1 MPANRYFP
9 GSTVSRYLPVEGR
22 SWDDAV
28 YQSGKPVLDSE
39 LNLSQEVKSAFE
51 SILLNKT
58 LPSGWVRS
66 QGKASPDFTFPA
78 VGSPAFVNNAFY
90 MGKQTALVAGIPLV
104 VEYANTTTGG
114 QNLVQLSAATVYS
127 GAPPTVKRTD
137 FVFLEVFRAL
147 VSTSPHATAT
157 VTVNLL
163 PSAGDTIV
171 VNGVVL
177 TAVVGAPA
185 LNQYTIAGTTSAT
198 AQNIATAINLGTNLF
213 TATATAQVDVSVP
226 NQVNL
231 RAVPAGAAGNAF
243 TLSFVEAVAGTFVIS
258 GPLFAGG
265 VNSPNKPSQSTI
277 YRNGNTQAPGPVNYP
292 DDIEDPIVGAETTK
306 RVQVQYRIRTTGQ
319 AEAVNFKTENG
330 FNNPNVVAQG
340 TQGAPVVGY
349 PFVPADLTTVSLNSS
364 APAYGLE
371 DAGLWVAGDGSSA
384 AATALGT
391 VDGFAYAIPV
401 AFVFRRNDAYDGG
414 AGAGF
419 DPLNNTNGAL
429 PVSHVL
435 FTNPNLPGGL
445 NNVPAN
451 ASDRPDGYFHD
462 ALVKTDA
469 LDLRKQVT
477 PSGVD
482 LTEELNR
489 QMQAL
494 LDGSLS
500 TWALDAADKNVLG
513 AGSGDVSTRFL
524 VCNEVGRSGAEGGVA
539 PSSGSTTR
547 GDSIANFDHIRR
559 RFGDQAVVERIA
571 FPVLPTDTSVA
582 EPGKFVVPAHAAY
595 FGWAENDVI
604 TLDFSHLNA
613 TGTGEWSNATA
624 TFTGGLGGGVVTGF
638 WPPGT
643 VVTDILRVIHDDGN
657 YGLAVPKTVQLK
669 TVEGLGTSILTLTL
683 DANNTQVTGGMAVA
697 PHRMVGDGGAD
708 DGSQRRIFV
717 EVEVS
722 YPVGAGTTD
731 TVSAPV
737 IPDPAVYP
745 SGPVIEDDPTQRPSD
760 FYALPAPVFAEQKR
774 EVAIEYVAGSLA
786 TTITDQVVSDNNQT
800 LTLPR
805 RIFGSA
811 GTVGFLTVTD
821 ISGAPQA
828 HNVNLLTTPFGESSR
843 VLRLVTTGPGAADL
857 PLSGAGST
865 LCSVNYNPQ
874 DPLPNYGAVGYQLAV
889 YFRSDAPQTVGSQAG
904 VPSLPASTSLVPLAM
919 SRNLWTGTVGVG
931 SVDFAFPYAV
941 PSDKIAVSAN
951 VPVPD
956 FPGEWV
962 LSATADLAVSDFS
975 ANTGLLNLHQLVQ
988 VDGNSQFTFTARDK
1002 DTGFR
1007 AHYKVADP
1015 NSYRPTA
1022 MAQPLSGQA
1031 VHKAW
1036 FPFLAYATTDTVL
1049 WRKGEVLLV
1058 VVSRFFKFDSDNA
1071 VRFDGTLT
1079 DSTCAAIYRTRG
1091 LLLLASQ

>member
-51 SILLNKT
+51 GILLNKT
-58 LPSGWVRS
+58 TPSGWVRPQS
-66 QGKASPDFTFPA
+66 RAISDFAFPVPA
-78 VGSPAFVNNAFY
+78 DPAFVLNTFY

-104 VEYANTTTGG
+104 IEYTSTTTVG
-114 QNLVQLSAATVYS
+114 QNLVQLSAAPVYG
-127 GAPPTVKRTD
+127 GAPPDVKRTD

-147 VSTSPHATAT
+147 VSPSPHATAT

-163 PSAGDTIV
+163 PSAGDTITI
-171 VNGVVL
+171 NGIVL
-177 TAVVGAPA
+177 TAVVGAPGVD
-185 LNQYTIAGTTSAT
+185 QYTIAGTTSAT
-198 AQNIATAINLGTNLF
+198 AQNIVTAINLGTNSF
-213 TATATAQVDVSVP
+213 TATCTSQVDVSVP

-243 TLSFVEAVAGTFVIS
+243 TLSFVEAVVGTFAIS

-265 VNSPNKPSQSTI
+265 VNTPNKPTQSTI
-277 YRNGNTQAPGPVNYP
+277 YRNGNTQAPGPVNFP

-306 RVQVQYRIRTTGQ
+306 RVQVQYRLRATGQ

-330 FNNPNVVAQG
+330 FSNPNVVAQG

-349 PFVPADLTTVSLNSS
+349 PFVPANLTTVSLNSS
-364 APAYGLE
+364 APAYGAE

-401 AFVFRRNDAYDGG
+401 AFVFRRNDAYNGG

-419 DPLNNTNGAL
+419 SPLNNTNGAL
-429 PVSHVL
+429 PVTHAL
-435 FTNPNLPGGL
+435 FANPEVGA
-445 NNVPAN
+445 VPAN
-451 ASDRPDGYFHD
+451 ASDRPDGLFHN
-462 ALVKTDA
+462 AIVKGDV
-469 LDLRKQVT
+469 LDLRKQVS
-477 PSGVD
+477 PSSGVD
-482 LTEELNR
+482 LTETLNR

-494 LDGSLS
+494 LDGNFA
-500 TWALDAADKNVLG
+500 TWAIDAADKNVLG
-513 AGSGDVSTRFL
+513 AGSGDVSTVFL
-524 VCNEVGRSGAEGGVA
+524 VCNEVGRSAAEGGVA

-559 RFGDQAVVERIA
+559 RFADDSVVERIA

-582 EPGKFVVPAHAAY
+582 EPGKFVVPANAGY
-595 FGWAENDVI
+595 LGWAEDDVI
-604 TLDFSHLNA
+604 TLDFGALNA
-613 TGTGEWSNATA
+613 TGTGEWSDASKTY
-624 TFTGGLGGGVVTGF
+624 TGGAGGGTVAGF

-643 VVTDILRVIHDDGN
+643 VVTDVLRVIHDDGN
-657 YGLAVPKTVQLK
+657 YNGVVSKSVQLK
-669 TVEGLGTSILTLTL
+669 TVTGLGTQVLELTL
-683 DANNTQVTGGMAVA
+683 DANNTQVTGGIPVA
-697 PHRMVGDGGAD
+697 PSRVVGDGGAD

-717 EVEVS
+717 EVEIT

-731 TVSAPV
+731 TVDV
-737 IPDPAVYP
+737 QVVPDPVVYP
-745 SGPVIEDDPTQRPSD
+745 SGPLIEDDPTQRPLD
-760 FYALPAPVFAEQKR
+760 FYALPAPVLTEAKR
-774 EVAIEYVAGSLA
+774 EVALEYVAGSLA
-786 TTITDQVVSDNNQT
+786 TTVADQVVSDNNQLIT
-800 LTLPR
+800 MPR

-821 ISGAPQA
+821 VPAAQA
-828 HNVNLLTTPFGESSR
+828 HNVNLLTTPFGSSTR
-843 VLRLVTTGPGAADL
+843 ILRLVTAGPAPADL
-857 PLSGAGST
+857 PLSGVGQT
-865 LCSVNYNPQ
+865 LCTVNYNPQ

-889 YFRSDAPQTVGSQAG
+889 YFRTNAPQTVGSQAG
-904 VPSLPASTSLVPLAM
+904 VPSLPASTTLVPLAM
-919 SRNLWTGTVGVG
+919 SRGLWTGTVGVG
-931 SVDFAFPYAV
+931 SVDLAFPYPN
-941 PSDKIAVSAN
+941 PSDQIAVSGN

-962 LSATADLAVSDFS
+962 LSATAPVSVSDFS
-975 ANTGLLNLHQLVQ
+975 AGTGLLNLHQLVQ
-988 VDGNSQFTFTARDK
+988 VDGNPTFTFTNRDK
-1002 DTGFR
+1002 DTEFR

-1015 NSYRPTA
+1015 AAYRPTA
-1022 MAQPLSGQA
+1022 MAQPLSGQS

-1058 VVSRFFKFDSDNA
+1058 VVSRFFKFDSDNS
-1071 VRFDGTLT
+1071 VRFDSTLT

-1091 LLLLASQ
+1091 LLLLAAQ

>member
-9 GSTVSRYLPVEGR
+9 GSSVSRYLPTEGR

-39 LNLSQEVKSAFE
+39 LNFSQEVKAAFE
-51 SILLNKT
+51 GILLNKT
-58 LPSGWVRS
+58 LPSGWVRA
-66 QGKASPDFTFPA
+66 QGRTVSEFSFPA
-78 VGSPAFVNNAFY
+78 VGTPAFVNDAFY
-90 MGKQTALVAGIPLV
+90 MPKQTAIVAGIPLV
-104 VEYANTTTGG
+104 VEYTDTLIGG
-114 QNLVQLSAATVYS
+114 QNRVQLSAAPVYG
-127 GAPPTVKRTD
+127 GAPPDVKRTD

-163 PSAGDTIV
+163 PSAGDTIT

-177 TAVVGAPA
+177 TAVAGAPA
-185 LNQYTIAGTTSAT
+185 VDQFTIAGTTSAT
-198 AQNIATAINLGTNLF
+198 AQNIATAINLGTNSF
-213 TATATAQVDVSVP
+213 TLTATAQVDVSVP

-243 TLSFVEAVAGTFVIS
+243 TLSFVEAVGGTFAIS

-265 VNSPNKPSQSTI
+265 VSTGNKPSQSTI
-277 YRNGNTQAPGPVNYP
+277 YRNGNTQAPAPVNYP

-306 RVQVQYRIRTTGQ
+306 RVQAQYRIRVTGQ

-330 FNNPNVVAQG
+330 FSNPNVVAQG
-340 TQGAPVVGY
+340 TQGAPVAGY
-349 PFVPADLTTVSLNSS
+349 PFVPADLATVALNSS

-371 DAGLWVAGDGSSA
+371 DTGLWVAGDGSPA
-384 AATALGT
+384 AAAALGT

-401 AFVFRRNDAYDGG
+401 AFVFRRNDAYNGG
-414 AGAGF
+414 AGSGF
-419 DPLNNTNGAL
+419 SPLNNTNGAL
-429 PVSHVL
+429 PVTHAPFV
-435 FTNPNLPGGL
+435 NPEVGAI
-445 NNVPAN
+445 PAN

-462 ALVKTDA
+462 AIVKGDV
-469 LDLRKQVT
+469 LDLRKQVS

-482 LTEELNR
+482 LSEELNR

-494 LDGSLS
+494 LDGNLS
-500 TWALDAADKNVLG
+500 TWALDGADKNVLG
-513 AGSGDVSTRFL
+513 AGSGDVSTVFL
-524 VCNEVGRSGAEGGVA
+524 VCNEIGRSAAEGGVA

-559 RFGDQAVVERIA
+559 RFADQAVVERIA

-582 EPGKFVVPAHAAY
+582 EPGKFVVQANVGY
-595 FGWAENDVI
+595 SGWAENDVVTI
-604 TLDFSHLNA
+604 DFGALNA
-613 TGTGEWSNATA
+613 TGTGEWSDATK
-624 TFTGGLGGGVVTGF
+624 TYTGGASGGTVAGF
-638 WPPGT
+638 WPAGT
-643 VVTDILRVIHDDGN
+643 VVTDVLRVVHDDGN
-657 YGLAVPKTVQLK
+657 YGAPAPKVVQLK
-669 TVEGLGTSILTLTL
+669 TVTGLGTQVLELTL
-683 DANNTQVTGGMAVA
+683 DANNTPVNGGT
-697 PHRMVGDGGAD
+697 PTPLHRMVGDGGAD

-717 EVEVS
+717 EVEIS

-731 TVSAPV
+731 TVTDMV
-737 IPDPAVYP
+737 VPDPVVYP
-745 SGPVIEDDPTQRPSD
+745 SGPVIEDDTTQRPAD
-760 FYALPAPVFAEQKR
+760 FYALPAPAFTAEKR
-774 EVAIEYVAGSLA
+774 EVALEYVAGSLA
-786 TTITDQVVSDNNQT
+786 TTITDQVVSDSNQT

-821 ISGAPQA
+821 TVAAQA

-843 VLRLVTTGPGAADL
+843 VLRLNTAGPAPADL

-865 LCSVNYNPQ
+865 LCTVNYNPQ

-889 YFRSDAPQTVGSQAG
+889 YFRSHAPQTVGSQAG

-919 SRNLWTGTVGVG
+919 SRGLWAGTVGAG
-931 SVDFAFPYAV
+931 SVDFAFPYSA
-941 PSDKIAVSAN
+941 PSDKIAVSGN
-951 VPVPD
+951 VAVPD

-962 LSATADLAVSDFS
+962 LSATADLSVSDFS
-975 ANTGLLNLHQLVQ
+975 ATTGLLNLHQLVQ
-988 VDGNSQFTFTARDK
+988 VDGNSQFTFTNRDK
-1002 DTGFR
+1002 DTEFR

-1031 VHKAW
+1031 IHKAW

-1071 VRFDGTLT
+1071 VRFDGTPS